1 MQPCLSPKALA
12 RQRGPSHAYAEPAVL
27 IELLKKDDAITKAD
41 TLLLTIPNQLGVA
54 YNAHV
59 MESILTRVP
68 NARLG
73 LRREL
78 RSIGRLEL
86 SLLTDLRVVAS

>member
-1 MQPCLSPKALA
+1 
-12 RQRGPSHAYAEPAVL
+12 L